1 LRPAGVATETDRAD
15 TVTDQVIKLAT
26 AQDRSA
32 AASALGRSLGG
43 EHVIIFV
50 RDEVVGA
57 LLPAPGFPQT
67 LPDGRR
73 WRKLLDECLVRGDCA
88 EASLRAGADAPPKP
102 VYGFSG
108 GPDVVAAV
116 VGASAPSHGLEEF
129 RRLLPLLQAVYRSER
144 KAAHAGTQERLAR
157 ESTAHAESIAHNLD
171 QVRGEL
177 LRAFAAAEEAR
188 LESELAN
195 EQLRDQ
201 AAELEAQAE
210 ELEAQSEELRLTNSE
225 LEAARL
231 AADQA
236 NAAKSE
242 FLAQMSHELRTPL
255 NAISGHAQL
264 IELGIYGPVTPEQLA
279 ALERISRSQRHLL
292 GLINDVLN
300 FARIEAGKVEYT
312 MTDVAL
318 DVVLADI
325 GAMIEPQMQAKHLR
339 YEVRSSAERVV
350 VRADK
355 EKLEQILLNLLAN
368 AVKFTDASGCITVD
382 CWRGEER
389 GWSFVRVEDTGLG
402 IPEEKLTAIFEPFV
416 QVKGERSS
424 PSQGT
429 GLGLAISRDLAR
441 GMGGDLHVRSRLGEG
456 SAFTLKLAD
465 ASDAGA

>member
-1 LRPAGVATETDRAD
+1 
-15 TVTDQVIKLAT
+15 
-26 AQDRSA
+26 
-32 AASALGRSLGG
+32 
-43 EHVIIFV
+43 VIIFV
-50 RDEVVGA
+50 RDEEVGA
-57 LLPAPGFPQT
+57 VLPAPGFPQT
-67 LPDGRR
+67 LPEGRR
-73 WRKLLDECLVRGDCA
+73 WRKLLDECLVRGDCSA
-88 EASLRAGADAPPKP
+88 ASLRAGADAPPQP

-108 GPDVVAAV
+108 GPDVVVVV
-116 VGASAPSHGLEEF
+116 VGASAPTHRLEEV
-129 RRLLPLLQAVYRSER
+129 RSLLPLLEAVYRSER

-157 ESTAHAESIAHNLD
+157 ESTTRAEALARNLD

-188 LESELAN
+188 FESELAN

-201 AAELEAQAE
+201 AAEMEAQAE

-264 IELGIYGPVTPEQLA
+264 IELGIYGPVTPEQRV

-300 FARIEAGKVEYT
+300 LARIEAGKVEYT
-312 MTDVAL
+312 ITDVAL
-318 DVVLADI
+318 GDVFADI
-325 GAMIEPQMQAKHLR
+325 GAMIEPQMQAKSLR
-339 YEVRSSAERVV
+339 YEVRPPDERVV
-350 VRADK
+350 VRADR
-355 EKLEQILLNLLAN
+355 EKLEQILLNLLSN
-368 AVKFTDASGCITVD
+368 AVKFTEPGGCITLDGVR
-382 CWRGEER
+382 RGEEP
-389 GWSFVRVEDTGLG
+389 GWSFVRVTDTGLG
-402 IPEEKLTAIFEPFV
+402 IPDDKLTAIFEPFV
-416 QVKGERSS
+416 QVKGQGAS

-441 GMGGDLHVRSRLGEG
+441 GMGGDLRVRSRLGEG
-456 SAFTLKLAD
+456 SVFTLMLAD
-465 ASDAGA
+465 ASDAAARTEAEGAVRP